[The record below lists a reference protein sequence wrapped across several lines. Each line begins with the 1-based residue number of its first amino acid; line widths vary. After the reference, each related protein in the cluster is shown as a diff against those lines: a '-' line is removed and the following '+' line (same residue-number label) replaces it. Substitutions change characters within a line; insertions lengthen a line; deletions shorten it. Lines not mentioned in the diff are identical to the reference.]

1 MKIHIPTPF
10 HPFAGRQAAAN
21 APATTVG
28 GASDV
33 SVQQFPGPSNGPD
46 GLVSALQP
54 SPAQD
59 RDQDKDTH
67 VVNGIPQMHPTDL
80 KRRLDAGEDVLVLD
94 VREPHEYAI
103 AHIGGHLIPLG
114 ALPHRMEELDPNQKI
129 VVHCKAG
136 IRSQRAAEFLAR
148 AGFKK
153 LHNLVG
159 GILGWADA
167 VDPSVRKY

>member
-10 HPFAGRQAAAN
+10 HPFAGRQTAAN
-21 APATTVG
+21 A
-28 GASDV
+28 
-33 SVQQFPGPSNGPD
+33 NGPD
-46 GLVSALQP
+46 ALASALQP
-54 SPAQD
+54 APAPVLAPTPAQA
-59 RDQDKDTH
+59 QDTAQDTHTH

-80 KRRLDAGEDVLVLD
+80 KRRLDAGEEVLVLD

-114 ALPHRMEELDPNQKI
+114 ALRDRMEELDPNQRI

-136 IRSQRAAEFLAR
+136 MRSQRAAEFLAR

-159 GILGWADA
+159 GILGWSDA
-167 VDPSVRKY
+167 VDPTVQKY